1 MSSNSTTDPN
11 HRSSGD
17 GSNMLIAIAAVS
29 IFLII
34 FTVVVIRLYTRWL
47 YRRRRRETDALTLV
61 QQLALQAVAV
71 HMQALN
77 VDQPKSGVDPS
88 AIATFPTYAYRCGA
102 GGLAADCAVCLAAME
117 GEEMVRSLPNCMHIF
132 HAECI
137 DRWLHSHSTCPVCRV
152 DAGPPAS
159 RVEDSGVDDAAVTSL
174 TAS

>member
-1 MSSNSTTDPN
+1 MSSNSTRDQN
-11 HRSSGD
+11 HRSGD
-17 GSNMLIAIAAVS
+17 GSNMLITIAAVG

-34 FTVVVIRLYTRWL
+34 FTVVFIRLYTRWL
-47 YRRRRRETDALTLV
+47 YRRRRRETDALTLM

-77 VDQPKSGVDPS
+77 VDHPKSGLDPS
-88 AIATFPTYAYRCGA
+88 AMAAFPIFAYSCGA

-137 DRWLHSHSTCPVCRV
+137 DKWLHSHSTCPVCRV
-152 DAGPPAS
+152 NAGPPAS
-159 RVEDSGVDDAAVTSL
+159 RAEDSGVDFAAVL
-174 TAS
+174 